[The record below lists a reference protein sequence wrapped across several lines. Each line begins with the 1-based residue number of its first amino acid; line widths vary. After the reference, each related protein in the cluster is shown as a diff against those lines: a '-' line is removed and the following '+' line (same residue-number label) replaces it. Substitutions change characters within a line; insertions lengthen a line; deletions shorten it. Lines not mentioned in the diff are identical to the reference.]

1 MLAAILICGQSVLS
15 SCTTSFW
22 QLENEMMKTNVRRK
36 TFFIKGCFL
45 LLVLSM
51 SGVTAHAADDE
62 IIEYQG
68 DRYVIHVDRMN
79 PDSEMTLMDVLNT
92 CPEFLSLNGKKIDQD
107 YKLRTDNIDLVVD
120 AESFL
125 ANVKACEID
134 HIQICS
140 NTSVAKAVSGTKG
153 VIDIYYRDDIKTD
166 GKVALS
172 ASTYGNGMI
181 YTDVAN
187 RSEKLTV
194 QAYALARTSYGKA
207 YPTDVDRM
215 TDRGLAEN
223 VHLSLD
229 WKMSKNDRL
238 IIKAYQEFDNS
249 KQKIYAPE
257 LVDALP
263 FYNRYVGLVLSYS
276 HTFSS
281 DAILFAEAGAD
292 YTSESAEDSRMGD
305 SYPYAFAE
313 FNTPIFTPDLWLM
326 IGAEMDYE
334 NTWYIGVN
342 REQYLK
348 TDFYAQ
354 LDYTHGPWVLTL
366 GDRFRIMNFW
376 NRQYDSEDR
385 SLWSH
390 DRNNHSYLASVGYK
404 AGRHFFQALCAR
416 RYFMPEMIDFLVDP
430 IAPTTARRYDADG
443 YSTNLAHQGVLRY
456 SYQQKNFLLHSSVEG
471 NWYSHLPGPN
481 FMLLGFRNAIWW
493 KTGPWE
499 LTLGANYYHQ
509 HVSADADAASENDDF
524 VTLKAAPVL
533 NLPHGF
539 RLSSTLL
546 YSSRRSIDSSHPHLF
561 ATVKVNKQLGKKC
574 NVFAEFHDMAGYVT
588 GSWLQLTDLYQNRA
602 LSVGATVYPFH

>member
-22 QLENEMMKTNVRRK
+22 QLENEMMKTNVSRK

-166 GKVALS
+166 GKVALA

-276 HTFSS
+276 HTFSN

-509 HVSADADAASENDDF
+509 HVSADANDASENDDF